1 MHRHEKSATLQRLA
15 AACGMI
21 RARTLLNRFEKLD
34 IPPPPGKAL
43 FVFDLSRFT
52 RDELKPA
59 LIAVRDGHAT
69 EEDHTSMG
77 RFVEVSNGRLRDS
90 LHEKA

>member
-1 MHRHEKSATLQRLA
+1 M
-15 AACGMI
+15 
-21 RARTLLNRFEKLD
+21 LLHRFEKLD
-34 IPPPPGKAL
+34 IPPPPSEAP

-52 RDELKPA
+52 RDERDELKA
-59 LIAVRDGHAT
+59 VLIAFRDGHAT